1 MTSATQCLSVREGGE
16 ARAKACLPLLLL
28 LLLGTA
34 LPNTAMC
41 YTVNYRPVI
50 GILSQE
56 LTDYMQD
63 KFGDFTS
70 YIAAS
75 YVKHVESAGA
85 RVVPIKINQTE
96 SYYQHM
102 ADCVNGILIPGGAAN
117 YSTPGGYGDAA
128 QQLYN
133 RAVLKNSQGEYFPI
147 WGTCRGFELLTYLA
161 AGSKDIL
168 TNCKA
173 ENVALPLEFKPDHK
187 SSKLF
192 GDAPKDILD
201 ILESQNVTANFHH
214 FCVTEANMT
223 SSGLEGDWRVTAVSK
238 DTQGLEFVSS
248 FEHRQYPFYGVQF
261 HPEKNAYE
269 WKVTNKVP
277 HTVGA
282 VSAGQY
288 FANFFVDEARKNT
301 NQFPSTEE
309 EEKALI
315 YNYQPTYTGKGSTF
329 EQCYFFTD

>member
-1 MTSATQCLSVREGGE
+1 MTSATQRLSVRECGD
-16 ARAKACLPLLLL
+16 ARLKACLLLL
-28 LLLGTA
+28 LFTVFPDA
-34 LPNTAMC
+34 TMC
-41 YTVNYRPVI
+41 YPVNYRPVI

-56 LTDYMQD
+56 LTEYMQE
-63 KFGDFTS
+63 KHGNYTS

-96 SYYQHM
+96 SYYQHLI
-102 ADCVNGILIPGGAAN
+102 DYVNGILIPGGAAN
-117 YSTPGGYGDAA
+117 FSTSGGYGDAA
-128 QQLYN
+128 RQLYS
-133 RAVLKNSQGEYFPI
+133 RAVLKNSQGSYFPV

-161 AGSKDIL
+161 NGSKDIL

-173 ENVALPLEFKPDHK
+173 ENVALPLKLKPDYN

-201 ILESQNVTANFHH
+201 ILVLQNVTANFHH
-214 FCVTEANMT
+214 FCVTEANIT
-223 SSGLEGDWRVTAVSK
+223 SSGLDRDWRVTAVSK
-238 DTQGLEFVSS
+238 DTEGLEFVSS
-248 FEHRQYPFYGVQF
+248 FEHRLYPIYGVQF

-269 WKVTNKVP
+269 WKVTNKIP
-277 HTVGA
+277 HTVSA

-288 FANFFVDEARKNT
+288 FANFFINEARKNT

-315 YNYQPTYTGKGSTF
+315 YNYQPTYTGKSGSTF